1 MSVWKIQLRQR
12 RQHLYNSRA
21 VRSSRREAIKND
33 AEKKGRGRE
42 TIRGKKKER
51 EKEQGTCTTT
61 DRKKRIISQRRFHAE
76 ARATFS
82 RVSLIGWI
90 VISSCLFLSFFS
102 LCCCFCCFRCFCC
115 FCCFRCW
122 YRWAVGNERLRH
134 QTDEDSFEETSNLT
148 FTTTRVWIQSSA
160 TAATPFPLCF
170 WHHGLSRGYSFLRS
184 IWRSEILN
192 LFFMLCGDTLP
203 PAHSMTGWNL
213 EIPNP
218 NSRA

>member
-1 MSVWKIQLRQR
+1 MSVWKIQQRQR

-61 DRKKRIISQRRFHAE
+61 DRKKRIISQKRFHAE
-76 ARATFS
+76 AHATFS

-90 VISSCLFLSFFS
+90 VISSSLFLFSFFFS
-102 LCCCFCCFRCFCC
+102 LCCCFCC

-134 QTDEDSFEETSNLT
+134 QTDEDSFEEK
-148 FTTTRVWIQSSA
+148 
-160 TAATPFPLCF
+160 
-170 WHHGLSRGYSFLRS
+170 S
-184 IWRSEILN
+184 IWLLQQREFEFN
-192 LFFMLCGDTLP
+192 RPPQPLP
-203 PAHSMTGWNL
+203 RCAFGITD
-213 EIPNP
+213 
-218 NSRA
+218 